1 VQAVSNSWFAIGP
14 AIVFAAAHTEPAR
27 AGAALL
33 AAALLAAAAGCGGGG
48 GGGTTTSVAERE
60 ADAAIL
66 STAIARELSTAQAY
80 RRGAALPGRAGS
92 KLFARF
98 RAQALEHVDALT
110 KAVRGLG
117 QSVAEEPVQPEKEEL
132 KTRAEFL
139 AFAYELESAAVAET
153 LRASA
158 ELSSHWPRTL
168 LVTIATNQAQHLV
181 LLRQALGAAPVE
193 SVPEPFESGTTPP
206 PAQPPR

>member
-1 VQAVSNSWFAIGP
+1 LR
-14 AIVFAAAHTEPAR
+14 R
-27 AGAALL
+27 AGVALL
-33 AAALLAAAAGCGGGG
+33 AAALLAAAGGCGGGG
-48 GGGTTTSVAERE
+48 AESTATTGAERE

-66 STAIARELSTAQAY
+66 SAAIARELSTARAY
-80 RRGAALPGRAGS
+80 RRGVALPGKAAS

-181 LLRQALGAAPVE
+181 LLRQALGAGPLD
-193 SVPEPFESGTTPP
+193 SVPQPFESGTAPP
-206 PAQPPR
+206 PAQPQR